1 MSVGLSFVLHA
12 QAQPA
17 PPAATLQRVEVTGSN
32 LKQIEGET
40 ASPVIVRDRAD
51 IERSGANSVKE
62 FLESL
67 FPIAGVQSDTGGR
80 GTYSAGSSGAGLR
93 NMGLQA
99 TLVLLNS
106 RRAAPYPL
114 AEYSAIFTNIDSL
127 PLSAVERIEILPS
140 GASAIYGSDAMAG
153 VINIITRND
162 FQGVQVKASH
172 QHSLTSHT
180 FATNTASI
188 TAGIGD
194 LGNDRYNVLTNVEV
208 FHRDG
213 VVWRDVLQYVNPVAS
228 SQFPGFSSF
237 STYSYP
243 GNVIGA
249 GPVPGCAPELLIGGL
264 CRYDRYQRFEAI
276 PAADRVNLLTSAKL
290 QLGDGLLGFAELL
303 HSNTKTT
310 YIWPYLPYGSGLGTS
325 LWPDPTTGQIKT
337 FTYRGLPA
345 SHPLNPTGK
354 DDAEF
359 RYRFVDVPAET
370 NAQASQYRLLAGL
383 RGTWDRFE
391 WESAAGAMG
400 GRADQRERGSF
411 SDSGFKSVIGDY
423 TPGQTDPSFF
433 NRDYKIG
440 QANSAAV
447 LDKLFPV
454 YGYRGSTDQV
464 FIDAK
469 VTGEVTRIEG
479 RPVALAAGA
488 DLRHERFKVDPSAN
502 LRAGDIVGNGLSVS
516 DAARTYGAIFGEL
529 SVPVTQALELQAA
542 GRIDK
547 FPSFGA
553 HFSPKLGMRFEVSKA
568 LLLRGTVE
576 GGFRTPNLSE
586 SAPATKFAFDSGH
599 ADPKRCTQAQALSKD
614 LLAAAAALPTSDP
627 QKVLLQA
634 RADNVN
640 NAECSGSVATIVS
653 SNPGLQPET
662 SRSAGLGFVLEPT
675 QGTTVSV
682 DYWNIE
688 RKNEI
693 GQKDPRE
700 LLSLEDGQ
708 APGVVNRAALDPDRT
723 FTAVERAKYGVTAG
737 SLVSIVSQ
745 FQNLARTKTSGI
757 DIGISGRTATPLGR
771 LDVKLLGSHL
781 ISFYN
786 WSAVRNAYGDN
797 LAGNIPRLRTQLS
810 GTLSS
815 GPLTNALTWN
825 YTSATRLN
833 GDYYDSKYTIQGCAV
848 NKGWTPG
855 QCRFGSIDTLDY
867 YLAYSGVKDLTLSL
881 NIRNLMGRRPPV
893 NLRGFLE
900 GGKALIP
907 QDVSDVMGRML
918 RLTLEYR
925 FL

>member
-1 MSVGLSFVLHA
+1 MSASLSLVLHA
-12 QAQPA
+12 QAQQA
-17 PPAATLQRVEVTGSN
+17 PPAATLQRVEITGSN
-32 LKQIEGET
+32 LKHIEGET

-51 IERSGANSVKE
+51 IERSGANSLKE
-62 FLESL
+62 FLEKL
-67 FPIAGVQSDTGGR
+67 FPIVDVQSDTNGR
-80 GTYSAGSSGAGLR
+80 GTSSAGSSGAALRGL
-93 NMGLQA
+93 GLQS

-114 AEYSAIFTNIDSL
+114 AEYSSIFTNIDSL
-127 PLSAVERIEILPS
+127 PLSAIDRIEILPS
-140 GASAIYGSDAMAG
+140 GASAIYGSDAIAG

-162 FQGVQVKASH
+162 FCGVQVKASH
-172 QHSLTSHT
+172 QHSLKSGS

-194 LGNDRYNVLTNVEV
+194 LNTDRYNLLTNVEV

-213 VVWRDVLQYVNPVAS
+213 VVWRDVLQFVNPSAS
-228 SQFPGFSSF
+228 SEFPGFGSF

-264 CRYDRYQRFEAI
+264 CRYDRYQRFETI

-290 QLGDGLLGFAELL
+290 HFGDGLMGFAELL
-303 HSNTKTT
+303 YSNTQTR
-310 YIWPYLPYGSGLGTS
+310 YVWPFRSYGPALGTS
-325 LWPDPTTGQIKT
+325 VWGDPNTNQSKT
-337 FTYRGLPA
+337 FVFRGLPA
-345 SHPLNPTGK
+345 GHPLNPTGK
-354 DDAEF
+354 DDAEL
-359 RYRFVDVPAET
+359 RYRFVDGPAET
-370 NAQASQYRLLAGL
+370 IGQASQYRLLAGL

-391 WESAAGAMG
+391 WESAAGVMG

-411 SDSGFKSVIGDY
+411 SDSGFKSVIGNY
-423 TPGQTDPSFF
+423 APGQTDPFFF

-469 VTGEVTRIEG
+469 ASGAVMRIDG
-479 RPVALAAGA
+479 RAVGLAAGA

-502 LRAGDIVGNGLSVS
+502 LRAGDIVGNGLSAS
-516 DAARTYGAIFGEL
+516 DAARTYGALFSEL
-529 SVPVTQALELQAA
+529 SVPVTQALELQVA

-547 FPSFGA
+547 YPGFGT
-553 HFSPKLGMRFEVSKA
+553 HFSPKLGMRLEVSKA

-576 GGFRTPNLSE
+576 GGFRAPNLSE
-586 SAPATKFAFDSGH
+586 SAPSTKFAFDSGH

-614 LLAAAAALPTSDP
+614 LLAAAAGLPTSDP

-640 NAECSGSVATIVS
+640 NAECAGSVATIVR

-662 SRSAGLGFVLEPT
+662 SRSAGLGIVLEPT
-675 QGTTVSV
+675 RGTTISL

-700 LLSLEDGQ
+700 LLALEDGQ
-708 APGVVNRAALDPDRT
+708 AAGVLNRAALDPDRT
-723 FTAVERAKYGVTAG
+723 FTAAERAKYGVTAG

-745 FQNLARTKTSGI
+745 FQNLARTKMSGI
-757 DIGISGRTATPLGR
+757 DVSVSGRATTPLGK
-771 LDVKLLGSHL
+771 LEVKLFGSHL

-786 WSAVRNAYGDN
+786 WSAGRDAYGDN
-797 LAGNIPRLRTQLS
+797 LAGNSPRLKTQLS
-810 GTLSS
+810 GTLST
-815 GPLTNALTWN
+815 GPLTNALT
-825 YTSATRLN
+825 
-833 GDYYDSKYTIQGCAV
+833 
-848 NKGWTPG
+848 
-855 QCRFGSIDTLDY
+855 
-867 YLAYSGVKDLTLSL
+867 
-881 NIRNLMGRRPPV
+881 
-893 NLRGFLE
+893 
-900 GGKALIP
+900 
-907 QDVSDVMGRML
+907 
-918 RLTLEYR
+918 
-925 FL
+925 